1 MCFQGCFSVCPQVQ
15 DTHLPSPLTDPDI
28 MHPDES
34 TSLLPEARSLN
45 WRQKCCKHFPVVAF
59 LLICLL
65 LLANVFWSIHF
76 NVFSAPWLINK
87 ILLNDTAPPT
97 PSSLRSPSK
106 TNKQPLYAE
115 LWPPEGPGG
124 SNLKNEMDDIYA
136 ECIYTQVVNTLNCL
150 IFLII
155 VARSPRFVGC
165 FTILKNLV
173 RLPRFWILVFPLVL
187 YIVGTLL
194 AINFVTHSIPA
205 SQTRQCLYY
214 GCLVMDFL
222 NAWIKVALVGAL
234 NQVQI
239 RRAVR
244 SRFKYLLLKGTL
256 IVTCINLLC
265 TLIGS
270 LMTVYLYFIISI
282 VTDVNNSRGQRKVQE
297 GSLTITVMEMLLL
310 PLVITTT
317 ELIWTKILQDNKC
330 IIGKHENNSFTRQNP
345 RISYEIENV

>member
-15 DTHLPSPLTDPDI
+15 DTHPPSPLTDPDI

-45 WRQKCCKHFPVVAF
+45 SRQKCCKHFPVVAF

-65 LLANVFWSIHF
+65 LLANIFVSIHF
-76 NVFSAPWLINK
+76 NVFSVSRLISK
-87 ILLNDTAPPT
+87 INSNDTAP
-97 PSSLRSPSK
+97 SSSPDIPVP
-106 TNKQPLYAE
+106 QCLQCVHADGIGGLLPLA
-115 LWPPEGPGG
+115 LEGPINGG
-124 SNLKNEMDDIYA
+124 SDLTNEMDDIYP
-136 ECIYTQVVNTLNCL
+136 ESICLQVVDTLNCL

-155 VARSPRFVGC
+155 VARSPSFVGC

-173 RLPRFWILVFPLVL
+173 RLPRFWILVFLLVVYVL
-187 YIVGTLL
+187 GTSLV
-194 AINFVTHSIPA
+194 IFVTHSIPT
-205 SQTRQCLYY
+205 SQTRQYLYY

-222 NAWIKVALVGAL
+222 NASIKVALVGAL

-239 RRAVR
+239 RKVVR
-244 SRFKYLLLKGTL
+244 SRFKYCLLKGTL

-270 LMTVYLYFIISI
+270 LMTVYLYFIVSI

-297 GSLTITVMEMLLL
+297 GSLTITLMEMLLL
-310 PLVITTT
+310 RLVITTT
-317 ELIWTKILQDNKC
+317 ELIWTKILQDSKC
-330 IIGKHENNSFTRQNP
+330 IIGKYERNSFT
-345 RISYEIENV
+345 S